1 MKRIKA
7 MNGYTIYEVTARD
20 EKQGNGT
27 AGEFAIYFSSDI
39 RDYGREY
46 SYAEYEGIGSL
57 EEAEAICTGRDA
69 VNYAKARE
77 LCEQESTA
85 VSFEDI
91 EQKLKEIEAEQEA
104 PATLYLESRGGD
116 IRNPETDLTNYRLSA
131 VGRIPCKVDGEI
143 LDMYIE
149 FHHWERYT
157 YRRTNKRTG
166 APLKHPVKELVNR
179 QGLWIDTEYE
189 TIEERNGVVWHPA
202 FRCSTM
208 EKETHD
214 TNPSFTR
221 ADVLEVLNR
230 YSIRRYNKVVV
241 IDEEVK
247 RIVNRLGGFREKD
260 ILATDS
266 VVRIGDTWND
276 DHKVVRVTARRDNKL
291 AESFEVDLA
300 TGRICG

>member
-7 MNGYTIYEVTARD
+7 MNGYTIMQVTARD
-20 EKQGNGT
+20 EKNGNGT

-39 RDYGREY
+39 RDYGVAY
-46 SYAEYEGIGSL
+46 SYPEYDGL
-57 EEAEAICTGRDA
+57 ETLEQCEEICTAKDS

-131 VGRIPCKVDGEI
+131 VGRIPCKVNGEI

-166 APLKHPVKELVNR
+166 APLKHPVKELVNPH
-179 QGLWIDTEYE
+179 GLWIDTEYE
-189 TIEERNGVVWHPA
+189 TTEERNGLTWHPA

-208 EKETHD
+208 EKEAHA
-214 TNPSFTR
+214 TNPTFTR

-230 YSIRRYNKVVV
+230 YSVRRYNKVVV
-241 IDEEVK
+241 VDEEVK
-247 RIVNRLGGFREKD
+247 RIVDRLGGFREKD
-260 ILATDS
+260 IIATDAVYS
-266 VVRIGDTWND
+266 IGETWND
-276 DHKVVRVTARRDNKL
+276 NHKVVRITTRRDNKL
-291 AESFEVDLA
+291 AESFEVDLV

>member
-7 MNGYTIYEVTARD
+7 INGYTIYEATARD

-27 AGEFAIYFSSDI
+27 AGEYAIFFSSDI
-39 RDYGREY
+39 RDYGVAYSTPEY
-46 SYAEYEGIGSL
+46 DGIDSL
-57 EEAEAICTGRDA
+57 EVCEELIAGDKTALAKEA
-69 VNYAKARE
+69 
-77 LCEQESTA
+77 LEQEYTA
-85 VSFEDI
+85 VTMDMI
-91 EQKLKEIEAEQEA
+91 EEKAAEMEQEA

-116 IRNPETDLTNYRLSA
+116 IRNPETDLANYRLSA
-131 VGRIPCKVDGEI
+131 VGRIPCKVDGGI

-179 QGLWIDTEYE
+179 HGLWIDTEYE
-189 TIEERNGVVWHPA
+189 TIEERNGAVWYPA
-202 FRCSTM
+202 FGCSTM
-208 EKETHD
+208 EKEIHD
-214 TNPSFTR
+214 TNPTFTR

-230 YSIRRYNKVVV
+230 YSVRRYNKVVV
-241 IDEEVK
+241 VDEEVK

-266 VVRIGDTWND
+266 VISIGDTWND
-276 DHKVVRVTARRDNKL
+276 EHKVVRVTARRDNKL